1 MFMFAIWNFVT
12 KWFTWN
18 DIWRTLARCHWAGGG
33 CSCKITNAYIY
44 ISINLL
50 ASGEIADEKR
60 STIDTIYIH

>member
-1 MFMFAIWNFVT
+1 
-12 KWFTWN
+12 
-18 DIWRTLARCHWAGGG
+18 LH
-33 CSCKITNAYIY
+33 IY